1 MSLGQKIEFER
12 RAMTSAAVSK
22 VRHCAKDVSLV
33 QGKLKEMSPLAVLR
47 RGYAIALKMPQ
58 KLVLKSTSDVAAG
71 NHVKITL
78 AEGELECRVER
89 VIKN

>member
-1 MSLGQKIEFER
+1 MSAGVLSKI
-12 RAMTSAAVSK
+12 
-22 VRHCAKDVSLV
+22 RHRLKDVSLV
-33 QGKLKEMSPLAVLR
+33 QGKIKEMSPLAVLR

-71 NHVKITL
+71 SLVKITL
-78 AEGELECRVER
+78 AQGELECRVEK